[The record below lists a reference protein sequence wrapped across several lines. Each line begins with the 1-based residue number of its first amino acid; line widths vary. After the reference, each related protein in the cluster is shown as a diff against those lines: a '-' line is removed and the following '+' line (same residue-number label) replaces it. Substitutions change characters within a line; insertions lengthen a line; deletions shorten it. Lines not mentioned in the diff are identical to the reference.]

1 MTPGR
6 RDRLDAYSQVFK
18 VEYMMTLFW
27 IVACGAALYL
37 ILTLYLSLLVQQIPR
52 RPVKDTPDW
61 GEIEDIFIS
70 AVDGGKLEVWRIE
83 QEGDSRGI
91 VLLAHGWGRNRDRMV
106 NRARI
111 FGSMGF
117 TTVIHSDSSTRPG
130 YRQAVQAFLD
140 GKLTH
145 G

>member
-1 MTPGR
+1 MIPGR
-6 RDRLDAYSQVFK
+6 RDRLGAYSQVFK

-83 QEGDSRGI
+83 PEGPSR
-91 VLLAHGWGRNRDRMV
+91 L
-106 NRARI
+106 RI
-111 FGSMGF
+111 
-117 TTVIHSDSSTRPG
+117 
-130 YRQAVQAFLD
+130 
-140 GKLTH
+140 
-145 G
+145 